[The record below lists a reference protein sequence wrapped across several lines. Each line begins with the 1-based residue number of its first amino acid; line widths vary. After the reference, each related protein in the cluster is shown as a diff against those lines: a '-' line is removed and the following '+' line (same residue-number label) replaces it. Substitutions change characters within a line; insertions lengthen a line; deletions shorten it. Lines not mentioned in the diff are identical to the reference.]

1 MKEGVE
7 VPVVIFKTR
16 IRDESIDG
24 DNPFR
29 WEEVSST
36 NLFAGRRTI
45 VFSLPG
51 AFTPTCS
58 TYQLPGFEANYAKI
72 QTLGIDEVYVASV
85 NDAFVM
91 NKWIE
96 SQKVLNVK
104 PIPDGSGEFTRQLGM
119 LVAKDNLGFGDRSWR
134 YAAVIKDGVIE
145 KWFEEPGRQDNC
157 QQDPYGETSPE
168 SIIAYLV
175 SVN

>member
-85 NDAFVM
+85 NSQDLPNLKSGAKKKNLKSINTFGGSV
-91 NKWIE
+91 KTSFKDIE
-96 SQKVLNVK
+96 
-104 PIPDGSGEFTRQLGM
+104 
-119 LVAKDNLGFGDRSWR
+119 A
-134 YAAVIKDGVIE
+134 
-145 KWFEEPGRQDNC
+145 
-157 QQDPYGETSPE
+157 
-168 SIIAYLV
+168 LV
-175 SVN
+175 SGNTLTRELTITPPNQLTPTIYRQKIIWGKKL